1 MADPKNEELNA
12 QKSINEQLGEGNTLR
27 ERGMKAMQ
35 DLLFTQQSY
44 VESLKEAYGIN
55 TKLTENE
62 ASNLKLVKEITRA
75 INGQN
80 VGLNSV
86 KEKQKEIEKNEKLIL
101 KGKISTD
108 LLNDEGVAGALKA
121 LEVQEAEART
131 LEDMLA
137 LYISGGAISKAKI
150 QDQRNAVALAEAATA
165 TAQKGLDKDQE
176 AALYQQSSIEN
187 LKRANKQRREE
198 LVTLEEIESSLGLTY
213 KLAEGLSKIPGMGGL
228 AASAKKVQEEI
239 AKSVSEGN
247 KLPTR
252 WKSFGMMLTEF
263 GKDFKTNLTDPATI
277 MTFAVVQLATVFKT
291 LDTLTSGTARNFG
304 ISNEAA
310 REMNKE
316 LGLVAHN
323 TNDAFVTTVALN
335 KTVVEL
341 NNRYGT
347 QAKLTDE
354 MAVSYT
360 QLTKEAGLSV
370 EAAGALTDTTFL
382 TRKGVKETAE
392 EYRGQIKIL
401 KATTGLA
408 LNEKQIMESIK
419 DVSAATKLQL
429 GGSATAIS
437 TAVFQAKALG
447 VELKTLESISSSL
460 LNFQSSI
467 EDELAAELLT
477 GKQLNLEGARYA
489 ALIGD
494 QGRLAEELA
503 ANFGT
508 AADFQSMNV
517 IQQEAMAKAVGLN
530 RDSLAD
536 SLMKREAM
544 AALSEFEGA
553 NEKEKYEDAVRRLGV
568 DGARAELGNKALAD
582 QMESVSLQERL
593 AAAGEKFQ
601 EALIPLAEKIM
612 PVLEKTFKF
621 VGDHMDDIVLALKF
635 IIPAML
641 AYKAAAIAT
650 SVATIAA
657 ASATTGGAAGIAALI
672 AGAGALAFLTSVGD
686 VAMKGDGGPV
696 ITSPQLGGLRL
707 NKKDD
712 LMAGPG
718 LIDDYNT
725 LKKSRNTGVEQA
737 IKNHVNITPS
747 DTKITLNLNGQAIAN
762 GNARQAYEAGSTV
775 KALGG
780 RVDYSATV

>member
-1 MADPKNEELNA
+1 MKTRYTEAEKNQLATSREISRL
-12 QKSINEQLGEGNTLR
+12 INS
-27 ERGMKAMQ
+27 Q
-35 DLLFTQQSY
+35 DVS
-44 VESLKEAYGIN
+44 
-55 TKLTENE
+55 
-62 ASNLKLVKEITRA
+62 
-75 INGQN
+75 
-80 VGLNSV
+80 LNSIA
-86 KEKQKEIEKNEKLIL
+86 EKKKQIAKNEKVIEKSTIAQNLQESEKISKVVKIL
-101 KGKISTD
+101 KHQDSQAKVIADMMADQLASGN
-108 LLNDEGVAGALKA
+108 LDE
-121 LEVQEAEART
+121 
-131 LEDMLA
+131 
-137 LYISGGAISKAKI
+137 
-150 QDQRNAVALAEAATA
+150 VALGREKNKAA
-165 TAQKGLDKDQE
+165 GLEYQLSLMSKTLTDQE
-176 AALYQQSSIEN
+176 QAAVYELASIEN
-187 LKRANKQRREE
+187 LKKVNDQRKDE
-198 LVTLEEIESSLGLTY
+198 LVILEEIEASMGLTG

-239 AKSVSEGN
+239 TKSVSEGG

-252 WKSFGMMLTEF
+252 WKTFGMMLTQF

-277 MTFAVVQLATVFKT
+277 MTFAVVQLTKVFKT

-530 RDSLAD
+530 RDSLAE

-601 EALIPLAEKIM
+601 EALMPLVEKIM
-612 PVLEKTFKF
+612 PVLEKTFKL
-621 VGDHMDDIVLALKF
+621 VGDNIDGIVFALKVVV
-635 IIPAML
+635 PLM
-641 AYKAAAIAT
+641 AALKIHAIAT
-650 SVATIAA
+650 AA
-657 ASATTGGAAGIAALI
+657 ANVISSSAITFGASGVAALI
-672 AGAGALAFLTSVGD
+672 AGTAALAFMTSVGD

-707 NKKDD
+707 NKRDD

-725 LKKSRNTGVEQA
+725 LKKSRNTGSNQA
-737 IKNHVNITPS
+737 VNNNINITPS
-747 DTKITLNLNGQAIAN
+747 DTRIILNYNGQTIDNINATQQYKA
-762 GNARQAYEAGSTV
+762 GNTV

-780 RVDYSATV
+780 RVDYSARV

>member
-1 MADPKNEELNA
+1 LSK
-12 QKSINEQLGEGNTLR
+12 TL
-27 ERGMKAMQ
+27 
-35 DLLFTQQSY
+35 T
-44 VESLKEAYGIN
+44 
-55 TKLTENE
+55 
-62 ASNLKLVKEITRA
+62 
-75 INGQN
+75 
-80 VGLNSV
+80 
-86 KEKQKEIEKNEKLIL
+86 
-101 KGKISTD
+101 
-108 LLNDEGVAGALKA
+108 
-121 LEVQEAEART
+121 
-131 LEDMLA
+131 
-137 LYISGGAISKAKI
+137 
-150 QDQRNAVALAEAATA
+150 
-165 TAQKGLDKDQE
+165 DQE
-176 AALYQQSSIEN
+176 QAAVYELASIEN
-187 LKRANKQRREE
+187 LKKVNDQRKDE
-198 LVTLEEIESSLGLTY
+198 LVILEEIEASMGLTG

-239 AKSVSEGN
+239 TKSVSEGG

-252 WKSFGMMLTEF
+252 WKTFGMMLTEF

-277 MTFAVVQLATVFKT
+277 MTFAVVQLTSVFKK

-316 LGLVAHN
+316 LELVAHN
-323 TNDAFVTTVALN
+323 TNDAFVSTVALN

-341 NNRYGT
+341 SNRYGT

-489 ALIGD
+489 ASNRGSRNARRRVSRTL
-494 QGRLAEELA
+494 ELQLS
-503 ANFGT
+503 
-508 AADFQSMNV
+508 FQSMNV

-530 RDSLAD
+530 RDSLAE

-544 AALSEFEGA
+544 AALSEFEGE

-601 EALIPLAEKIM
+601 EALMPLVEKIM
-612 PVLEKTFKF
+612 PVLEKTFKL
-621 VGDHMDDIVLALKF
+621 VGDNIDGIVFALKVVV
-635 IIPAML
+635 PLM
-641 AYKAAAIAT
+641 AALKIHAIAT
-650 SVATIAA
+650 AA
-657 ASATTGGAAGIAALI
+657 ANVISSSAITFGASGVAALI
-672 AGAGALAFLTSVGD
+672 AGTAALAFMTSVGD

-707 NKKDD
+707 NKRDD

-725 LKKSRNTGVEQA
+725 LKKSRNTGSNQA
-737 IKNHVNITPS
+737 VNNNINITPS
-747 DTKITLNLNGQAIAN
+747 DTRIILNYNGQTIDNINATQQYKA
-762 GNARQAYEAGSTV
+762 GNTV

-780 RVDYSATV
+780 RVDYSARV